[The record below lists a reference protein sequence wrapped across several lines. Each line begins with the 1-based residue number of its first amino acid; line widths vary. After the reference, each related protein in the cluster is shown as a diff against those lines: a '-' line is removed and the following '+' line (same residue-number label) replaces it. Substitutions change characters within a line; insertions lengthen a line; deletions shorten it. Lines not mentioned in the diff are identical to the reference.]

1 MPRESRRTSDGHV
14 LGPARPS
21 PLSYDER
28 QLRAPRSRPARAV
41 RRPHDFYETPRWQLE
56 ALLCRVALPPGTC
69 VIEPCA
75 GRGALAVPLV
85 EAHRCR
91 VWANDLVARDYPLDS
106 RLDATQRASWEAIRR
121 ETPIQAVVANL
132 PFSLAL
138 PILALAVEF
147 APFVATILRRTWDEP
162 THDRGPW
169 LAAHPCTGQIVLPRH
184 SYRGKGSDS
193 TTTAWFLWDRGG
205 WLRQPFD
212 LVTKQERDALVARY
226 GKD

>member
-1 MPRESRRTSDGHV
+1 MPSAAALRLETPRR
-14 LGPARPS
+14 
-21 PLSYDER
+21 
-28 QLRAPRSRPARAV
+28 PRSRPSRAV
-41 RRPHDFYETPRWQLE
+41 RHPHDFYETQRWQLE
-56 ALLCRVALPPGTC
+56 ALLCRVPLPPGTC
-69 VIEPCA
+69 VVEPCA
-75 GRGALAVPLV
+75 GNGALAVPLV
-85 EAHRCR
+85 EHGYR
-91 VWANDLVARDYPLDS
+91 VWANDLVERPAYALDS
-106 RLDATQRASWEAIRR
+106 ELDATQRASWEAIRR

-132 PFSLAL
+132 PFALAL
-138 PILALAVEF
+138 PILRLAVEF

-226 GKD
+226 GRD

>member
-1 MPRESRRTSDGHV
+1 MPSAPALRIELPRRPR
-14 LGPARPS
+14 L
-21 PLSYDER
+21 
-28 QLRAPRSRPARAV
+28 RSRPARAV

-56 ALLCRVALPPGTC
+56 ALLCRVPLPPGTC

-75 GRGALAVPLV
+75 GHGALAVPLV
-85 EAHRCR
+85 EHGYR
-91 VWANDLVARDYPLDS
+91 VWANDLIERPAYALDS
-106 RLDATQRASWEAIRR
+106 ELDATQRASWEAIRR
-121 ETPIQAVVANL
+121 ETPIQAVIANL
-132 PFSLAL
+132 PFALAL

-193 TTTAWFLWDRGG
+193 TTTAWFIWDRAGR
-205 WLRQPFD
+205 LRQPFD
-212 LVTKQERDALVARY
+212 VVTKQERDAWIAR
-226 GKD
+226 

>member
-1 MPRESRRTSDGHV
+1 MPSAPALRIETPRRPV
-14 LGPARPS
+14 
-21 PLSYDER
+21 
-28 QLRAPRSRPARAV
+28 PRSRPARAV

-56 ALLCRVALPPGTC
+56 ALLCRVPLPPGTC

-75 GRGALAVPLV
+75 GNGALAVPLV
-85 EAHRCR
+85 EHGYR
-91 VWANDLVARDYPLDS
+91 VWANDLIERPAYALDS
-106 RLDATQRASWEAIRR
+106 ELDATQRASWEAIRR

-132 PFSLAL
+132 PFARAL

-193 TTTAWFLWDRGG
+193 TTTAWFLWDRSG

-212 LVTKQERDALVARY
+212 VVTKQERD
-226 GKD
+226 